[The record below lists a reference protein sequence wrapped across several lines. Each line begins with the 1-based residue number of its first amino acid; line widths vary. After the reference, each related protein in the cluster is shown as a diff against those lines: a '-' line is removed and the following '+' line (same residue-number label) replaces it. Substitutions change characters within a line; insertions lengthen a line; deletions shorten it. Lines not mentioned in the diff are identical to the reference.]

1 MKRRSF
7 LTLLGGAA
15 AAWPL
20 VARAQQTAHPGLS
33 SSGLVALFNVPFAV
47 LTAWLVWRSLRWPLV
62 GDAAIFHFI
71 AEQMKMGAV
80 PYRDI
85 IDVNMP
91 LTYYL
96 HAAIVKI
103 GGMSDVAWRAFDLTA
118 AAVVSACI
126 WMLVA
131 PAGRAVAILAML
143 AVLVT
148 HLLLG
153 AYSAGQR
160 DFLMSI
166 PALAAAL
173 VSVRTVEDPERR
185 RLYLALAGAFAV
197 IAASIKPSG
206 LLLLLLPALATRL
219 SWHDIW
225 RDIAWIMAGAAGT
238 GLMVLGLL
246 VATGELGALLAMI
259 WELLPLYGAMG
270 ARTIPEVLGATV
282 VWIMPIA
289 GLALAAALGIGA
301 AKPARVR
308 VMIGLAVFGLIHV
321 LAQRK
326 GWFYHVYP
334 LAIGL
339 ACWGAWSLAALS
351 RGRAFVCLIVIALT
365 VGWRLPGSA
374 YRAED
379 DPPLRAAST
388 MQAALVSS
396 LPRGARV
403 QMLDSDNG
411 AFLAMAHA
419 GMRQATPHIQWFSLL
434 VGEPSARSAFL
445 AALAADP
452 PAAILLTKRGMG
464 VKIKAIEASPQFMAF
479 LASHYDLS
487 FTGHEDYIL
496 WRLYLRRASESNAP
510 TW

>member
-1 MKRRSF
+1 MKLQHSSS
-7 LTLLGGAA
+7 
-15 AAWPL
+15 L
-20 VARAQQTAHPGLS
+20 VA
-33 SSGLVALFNVPFAV
+33 VFNLPFAV
-47 LTAWLVWRSLRWPLV
+47 FTAWLLWRSLAWPLV

-71 AEQMKMGAV
+71 AGQMSMSAV

-91 LTYYL
+91 LTYHL
-96 HAAIVKI
+96 HAAVVAI
-103 GGMSDVAWRAFDLTA
+103 GGMGDMAWRAFDLTA
-118 AAVVSACI
+118 AAIVSACV

-131 PAGRAVAILAML
+131 PAGRAVAILAIL

-153 AYSAGQR
+153 PYSAGQR

-173 VSVRTVEDPERR
+173 VSARTVEDPEHR

-206 LLLLLLPALATRL
+206 MLLLLLPALATRF
-219 SWHDIW
+219 SW
-225 RDIAWIMAGAAGT
+225 RDIRRDTAWIMAGAAGT
-238 GLMVLGLL
+238 GLLALGMLI
-246 VATGELGALLAMI
+246 ATGELGALIAMI
-259 WELLPLYGAMG
+259 RELLPLYGAMG
-270 ARTIPEVLGATV
+270 TRTIPEVLGATA
-282 VWIMPIA
+282 VWLLPVT

-308 VMIGLAVFGLIHV
+308 VMIGLTVFGLIHV

-326 GWFYHVYP
+326 GWFYHIYP

-351 RGRAFVCLIVIALT
+351 RGQALVCLMVIVLT

-379 DPPLRAAST
+379 DPALRAAST

-411 AFLAMAHA
+411 AFLAMARA

-434 VGEPSARSAFL
+434 LGEPTVRSAFL
-445 AALAADP
+445 AALDADP
-452 PAAILLTKRGMG
+452 PAAILLTNGEWPRNPGF
-464 VKIKAIEASPQFMAF
+464 EAAEAWPQFMAV
-479 LASHYDLS
+479 LASHYDSS
-487 FTGHEDYIL
+487 FTGHEDYIS
-496 WRLYLRRASESNAP
+496 WRLYLRRAPASNAP
-510 TW
+510 TR